1 MMDEPWYLR
10 LAARLSEALE
20 ATEAASRERE
30 EARRLRHASQ
40 QHRTST

>member
-30 EARRLRHASQ
+30 ARRLRHASQ